1 MRSALFFSFCVMV
14 LTLSG
19 CTGAFDP
26 FQRPGNWSA
35 TGASNE
41 TIAQQVADKSD
52 LLYGKSEPG
61 SNGVAAVAG
70 VEKAMTNGTA
80 TGLQTTLA
88 PTSSAASINVGQ

>member
-1 MRSALFFSFCVMV
+1 MRAALFFSFCVLV

-19 CTGAFDP
+19 CAGAFDP

-35 TGASNE
+35 TNASNE
-41 TIAQQVADKSD
+41 TIAQQAADKSD

-70 VEKAMTNGTA
+70 VEKAMTNGTGA
-80 TGLQTTLA
+80 GLQTQLT
-88 PTSSAASINVGQ
+88 PQSSTASINVGQ

>member
-35 TGASNE
+35 TGAANE
-41 TIAQQVADKSD
+41 TIAQQAADKSD

-70 VEKAMTNGTA
+70 VEKAMTDGKA
-80 TGLQTTLA
+80 TGLQTTLS
-88 PTSSAASINVGQ
+88 PTASATSLNVGQ